1 MKIGLI
7 ADIVGKPGRNII
19 KNNLINLRE
28 KFGIDF
34 VIANGENASHGFG
47 LTLKNCDELLEC
59 GVDCITGG
67 NHTFDK
73 KEDAIAVLKSRPAL
87 RPHNITDC
95 EGSGVKIFEVGSESL
110 AVVNLMGTF
119 SMPQCENPFNYATQ
133 IVDELHL
140 KNIKNIIIDFHA
152 EATSE
157 KAIMFLMQKGKVS
170 AIVGSHTHVGTDDL
184 QICDGTF
191 FVSDI
196 GLTGCFDAV
205 IGIDAKNPIKKAT
218 TGLGKH
224 FDIPK
229 KCQAIL
235 QMIVVEIEDAKAV
248 NGYKYKM
255 FEDGRSAILELFN
268 GNTK

>member
-19 KNNLINLRE
+19 KNNLINLRHE
-28 KFGIDF
+28 LGLDF

-47 LTLKNCDELLEC
+47 LTLKNCDELLDS

-73 KEDAIAVLKSRPAL
+73 KEDAIAILKSRPAL
-87 RPHNITDC
+87 RPHNLLNC
-95 EGSGVKIFEVGSESL
+95 EGGGVKIFDVAGNNL
-110 AVVNLMGTF
+110 AVVNLMGNF
-119 SMPQCENPFNYATQ
+119 AMPECQNPFNQASQ
-133 IVDELHL
+133 IVDELHSQ
-140 KNIKNIIIDFHA
+140 NIKNIIIDFHA

-205 IGIDAKNPIKKAT
+205 IGIDSKNPIKKAT
-218 TGLGKH
+218 TGQGKH

-229 KCQAIL
+229 KCQSIL
-235 QMIVVEIEDAKAV
+235 QMIVVEIENSKAID
-248 NGYKYKM
+248 GYKYKM
-255 FEDGRSAILELFN
+255 FEDGRSTTLGIF
-268 GNTK
+268 